1 MYLKVE
7 KGWHSTY
14 NWSWKSQMF
23 TRQSRGRG
31 QLSKKD
37 WGGETGNS
45 GSTSQ
50 QNFPLASQAPS
61 PFLSTHGCIIW
72 ERVTELK
79 ILDISKQSIRG
90 RSWFSISP
98 ALDMITTNMGGV
110 LLFTWLTECC
120 RKREKKLLPC
130 EFYRVTWNCF
140 SVLNHFHSPKL
151 HYSSAVPKF

>member
-23 TRQSRGRG
+23 TRKSRGKG

-37 WGGETGNS
+37 WGGGTGNS
-45 GSTSQ
+45 GSASQ

-120 RKREKKLLPC
+120 RKRKKKKAAAMWILQGYLKLL
-130 EFYRVTWNCF
+130 F
-140 SVLNHFHSPKL
+140 SFKAFSQPQVALLKCSP
-151 HYSSAVPKF
+151 